1 MPTRSPACIGA
12 WTCAVISDKTL
23 PASARLNASAKP
35 ARPGQRLLA
44 LAKVLVFVA
53 GLLPLARTAWIVVN
67 GEAVNPIE
75 FITRSTG
82 TWTLVWLLT
91 TLAITPLRRLT
102 GWNVLQRFRR
112 LLGLFAFFYATL
124 HFTTYLWLDQ
134 FFDWHAIVKD
144 IAKRPF
150 ITVGF
155 TALLLMTPLAVT
167 STDGWLRRLKRNW
180 GRLHRLVYP
189 VAVLGVTHYWWL
201 VKKDIRQPLIY
212 AAVLAVL
219 LGLRG
224 YWRWRASI
232 ASTTPK

>member
-1 MPTRSPACIGA
+1 M
-12 WTCAVISDKTL
+12 ISDKTL

-35 ARPGQRLLA
+35 ARPGSLG
-44 LAKVLVFVA
+44 LAKALVFA
-53 GLLPLARTAWIVVN
+53 ACLLPLARTAWIVAS
-67 GEAVNPIE
+67 GQAVNPIE

-82 TWTLVWLLT
+82 TWTLVWLLA
-91 TLAITPLRRLT
+91 TLSITPLRRLT

-150 ITVGF
+150 ITAGF

-180 GRLHRLVYP
+180 GRLHRLVYA

-212 AAVLAVL
+212 AAVLALL
-219 LGLRG
+219 LGLRL
-224 YWRWRASI
+224 YWRWHATRA
-232 ASTTPK
+232 AVQGRH